1 MMDKIIIKILKL
13 FPGLFSRQGVNVYQ
27 LFDIVETKLM
37 MDKRRVHFQFRRQDQ
52 NKNENAN
59 RFTYVLLLYGF
70 FSLFMAFMIYAV
82 DNIVLSMTIF
92 HAYLLFMMS
101 MTLITDFSSV
111 LLDTADNLVILPR
124 PVSGKT
130 LFVSRMVHVS
140 IYLFQF
146 GIAISLVPVI
156 ATFVKF
162 GVLAGFG
169 SILTSFSTVLFS
181 VFFTYLLYLLILR
194 FSNEKKL
201 REIVT
206 YFQIFMTIL
215 FMAGYQIIPRLIDL
229 SSIDESFSLHWY
241 SYIAPPVWMGVALE
255 AVYQNIYDTVHISMI
270 LLSIILPV
278 ILFWMLNKYFAP
290 SFGRKLSAV
299 QEDGTVQS
307 TTNTGKRYKRKIS
320 ERLSSFTCKSTIERA
335 SFETTWK
342 ISSRD
347 KQFRLQF
354 YPLIGYLV
362 VFLFIFTRNDRGGD
376 FWENLQTGNKFLWF
390 IYIPLFMINSSLGF
404 IAFNE
409 NYQAAWVYFSSPVD
423 KPGHLLTGSLK
434 TVFSKFFVPVFIILF
449 GFSIGIWGVKIIDDF
464 AFGLLININCF
475 LAMASLS
482 KHYLPFSMQPNV
494 QQQSGKFINTII
506 LFILIGVFIGLH
518 WLGLLF
524 PFVLYILMPI
534 LLITS
539 YFMLRNLQQL
549 KWRDLAI

>member
-1 MMDKIIIKILKL
+1 MMDKIILKILKL

-27 LFDIVETKLM
+27 MFDIVETKLM
-37 MDKRRVHFQFRRQDQ
+37 MDKRRVHFQFRRHDQ

-59 RFTYVLLLYGF
+59 RLTYVLLLYGF
-70 FSLFMAFMIYAV
+70 FSLFIVFMISAV
-82 DNIVLSMTIF
+82 DNIVLAMTIF

-146 GIAISLVPVI
+146 GVAISLIPVI

-162 GVLAGFG
+162 GVLAGLG
-169 SILTSFSTVLFS
+169 SIITSFSTVLFS

-206 YFQIFMTIL
+206 YFQILMTIL

-229 SSIDESFSLHWY
+229 SGIESFSLHWY
-241 SYIAPPVWMGVALE
+241 SYIAPPVWMAVALE

-278 ILFWMLNKYFAP
+278 ILFWLLNKYFAP

-307 TTNTGKRYKRKIS
+307 TTKTGKSYKRKIS

-354 YPLIGYLV
+354 YPLLGYLV
-362 VFLFIFTRNDRGGD
+362 VFIFIFTRNDRGVD

-434 TVFSKFFVPVFIILF
+434 TVFVKFFVPVFIILF
-449 GFSIGIWGVKIIDDF
+449 GFSIGIWGIKIIDDF

-494 QQQSGKFINTII
+494 QQQSGKFINVVI
-506 LFILIGVFIGLH
+506 LFILIAIFIGLH

-534 LLITS
+534 LLITA

-549 KWRDLAI
+549 KWRHLAI

>member
-27 LFDIVETKLM
+27 MFDIVETKLM
-37 MDKRRVHFQFRRQDQ
+37 MDKRRVYFQFRRRDQ
-52 NKNENAN
+52 NKNAN
-59 RFTYVLLLYGF
+59 RLTYVLLLYGF
-70 FSLFMAFMIYAV
+70 FSLFIVFMISAL

-111 LLDTADNLVILPR
+111 LLDTADNMVILPR

-146 GIAISLVPVI
+146 GVAISLIPVI

-169 SILTSFSTVLFS
+169 SIITSFSTVLFS

-206 YFQIFMTIL
+206 YFQILMTIL
-215 FMAGYQIIPRLIDL
+215 FMAGYQIIPRLINL

-241 SYIAPPVWMGVALE
+241 SYVAPPVWMAVALE

-270 LLSIILPV
+270 LLSIIMPM
-278 ILFWMLNKYFAP
+278 ILFWLLNKYFAP

-307 TTNTGKRYKRKIS
+307 TTKTGKRYKRKIS
-320 ERLSSFTCKSTIERA
+320 ERLSSIICKSTIERA

-354 YPLIGYLV
+354 YPLLGYLV
-362 VFLFIFTRNDRGGD
+362 VFIFIFTRNDRGGD
-376 FWENLQTGNKFLWF
+376 FWENLQAGNKFLWF

-409 NYQAAWVYFSSPVD
+409 NYQAAWIYYSSPVD

-434 TVFSKFFVPVFIILF
+434 TVFVKFFVPVFIILF
-449 GFSIGIWGVKIIDDF
+449 GFSIGIWGMKIMDDF

-494 QQQSGKFINTII
+494 QQQSGKFINVII
-506 LFILIGVFIGLH
+506 LFILIAILIGLH

-524 PFVLYILMPI
+524 PIVLYILMPI
-534 LLITS
+534 LLITA

>member
-27 LFDIVETKLM
+27 MFDIVETKLM
-37 MDKRRVHFQFRRQDQ
+37 MDKRRVYFQFRRRDQ

-59 RFTYVLLLYGF
+59 RLTYVLLLYGF
-70 FSLFMAFMIYAV
+70 FSLFIVFMISAL

-111 LLDTADNLVILPR
+111 LLDTADNMVILPR

-146 GIAISLVPVI
+146 GVAISLIPVI

-169 SILTSFSTVLFS
+169 SIITSFSTVLFS

-206 YFQIFMTIL
+206 YFQILMTIL
-215 FMAGYQIIPRLIDL
+215 FMAGYQIIPRLINL

-241 SYIAPPVWMGVALE
+241 SYVAPPVWMAVALE

-270 LLSIILPV
+270 LLSIIMPM
-278 ILFWMLNKYFAP
+278 ILFWLLNKYFAP

-307 TTNTGKRYKRKIS
+307 TTKTGKRYKRKIS
-320 ERLSSFTCKSTIERA
+320 ERLSSFICKSTIERA

-354 YPLIGYLV
+354 YPLLGYLV
-362 VFLFIFTRNDRGGD
+362 VFIFIFTRNDRGGD
-376 FWENLQTGNKFLWF
+376 FWENLQAGNKFLWF

-409 NYQAAWVYFSSPVD
+409 NYQAAWIYYSSPVD

-434 TVFSKFFVPVFIILF
+434 TVFVKFFVPVFIILF
-449 GFSIGIWGVKIIDDF
+449 GFSIGIWGMKIMDDF

-494 QQQSGKFINTII
+494 QQQSGKFINVII
-506 LFILIGVFIGLH
+506 LFILIAILIGLH

-524 PFVLYILMPI
+524 PIVLYILMPI
-534 LLITS
+534 LLITA

>member
-27 LFDIVETKLM
+27 MFDIVETKLM
-37 MDKRRVHFQFRRQDQ
+37 MDKRRVYFQFRRRDQ

-59 RFTYVLLLYGF
+59 RLTYVLLLYGF
-70 FSLFMAFMIYAV
+70 FSLFIVFMISAL

-111 LLDTADNLVILPR
+111 LLDTADNMVILPR

-146 GIAISLVPVI
+146 GVAISLIPVI

-169 SILTSFSTVLFS
+169 SIITSFSTVLFS

-206 YFQIFMTIL
+206 YFQILMTIL
-215 FMAGYQIIPRLIDL
+215 FMAGYQIIPRLINL

-241 SYIAPPVWMGVALE
+241 SYVAPPVWMAVALE

-270 LLSIILPV
+270 LLSIIMPM
-278 ILFWMLNKYFAP
+278 ILFWLLNKYFAP
-290 SFGRKLSAV
+290 SFGRKLSAI

-307 TTNTGKRYKRKIS
+307 TTKTEKRYKRKIS
-320 ERLSSFTCKSTIERA
+320 ERLSSFICKSTIERA

-354 YPLIGYLV
+354 YPLLGYLV
-362 VFLFIFTRNDRGGD
+362 VFIFIFTRNDRGGD
-376 FWENLQTGNKFLWF
+376 FWQNLQAGNKFLWF

-409 NYQAAWVYFSSPVD
+409 NYQAAWIYYSSPVD

-434 TVFSKFFVPVFIILF
+434 TVFVKFFVPVFIILF
-449 GFSIGIWGVKIIDDF
+449 GFSIGIWGMKIMDDF

-494 QQQSGKFINTII
+494 QQQSGKFINVII
-506 LFILIGVFIGLH
+506 LFILIAILIGLH

-524 PFVLYILMPI
+524 PIVLYILMPI
-534 LLITS
+534 LLITA

>member
-1 MMDKIIIKILKL
+1 
-13 FPGLFSRQGVNVYQ
+13 
-27 LFDIVETKLM
+27 
-37 MDKRRVHFQFRRQDQ
+37 
-52 NKNENAN
+52 
-59 RFTYVLLLYGF
+59 
-70 FSLFMAFMIYAV
+70 
-82 DNIVLSMTIF
+82 
-92 HAYLLFMMS
+92 
-101 MTLITDFSSV
+101 
-111 LLDTADNLVILPR
+111 
-124 PVSGKT
+124 
-130 LFVSRMVHVS
+130 
-140 IYLFQF
+140 
-146 GIAISLVPVI
+146 
-156 ATFVKF
+156 
-162 GVLAGFG
+162 
-169 SILTSFSTVLFS
+169 
-181 VFFTYLLYLLILR
+181 
-194 FSNEKKL
+194 
-201 REIVT
+201 
-206 YFQIFMTIL
+206 
-215 FMAGYQIIPRLIDL
+215 MAGYQIIPRLIDL
-229 SSIDESFSLHWY
+229 SGIESFSLHWY
-241 SYIAPPVWMGVALE
+241 SYFAPPVWMGVALE

-376 FWENLQTGNKFLWF
+376 FWEDLQTGNKFLWF

-434 TVFSKFFVPVFIILF
+434 TVFIKFFVPVFIILF
-449 GFSIGIWGVKIIDDF
+449 GFSIGIWGMKIIDDF

-524 PFVLYILMPI
+524 PFVLYILMPL
-534 LLITS
+534 LLITA

-549 KWRDLAI
+549 KWRDLVI

>member
-13 FPGLFSRQGVNVYQ
+13 FPGLFARQGVNVYQ
-27 LFDIVETKLM
+27 LFNIVETKLM
-37 MDKRRVHFQFRRQDQ
+37 MDKRRVHFQFRRHDQ
-52 NKNENAN
+52 NKDENAN
-59 RFTYVLLLYGF
+59 RLTYVLLLYVF
-70 FSLFMAFMIYAV
+70 FSLFIVFMISAV
-82 DNIVLSMTIF
+82 DSIVLSMTIF

-111 LLDTADNLVILPR
+111 LLDTTDNMVILPR

-146 GIAISLVPVI
+146 GVAISLIPVI
-156 ATFVKF
+156 ATFFKF
-162 GVLAGFG
+162 GVLAGLG
-169 SILTSFSTVLFS
+169 SIITSFSTVLLS

-206 YFQIFMTIL
+206 YFQILMTIL
-215 FMAGYQIIPRLIDL
+215 FMAGYQIIPRLIDV
-229 SSIDESFSLHWY
+229 SGFESFSLHWY
-241 SYIAPPVWMGVALE
+241 SYIAPPVWMAVALE
-255 AVYQNIYDTVHISMI
+255 AVYLDIYDIVHISMI

-278 ILFWMLNKYFAP
+278 ILFWLLNKYFAP

-307 TTNTGKRYKRKIS
+307 ATRTGKRHRRKIS
-320 ERLSSFTCKSTIERA
+320 DRLSSFICKSTIERA

-354 YPLIGYLV
+354 YPLVGYLV
-362 VFLFIFTRNDRGGD
+362 VFVFIFTRNDHGGD
-376 FWENLQTGNKFLWF
+376 FWENLQTGYKFLWF
-390 IYIPLFMINSSLGF
+390 IYIPLFMINSSLGL

-409 NYQAAWVYFSSPVD
+409 NYEAAWVYYSSPVD
-423 KPGHLLTGSLK
+423 KPGYLLTGSLK
-434 TVFSKFFVPVFIILF
+434 TVFVKFFVPVFTILF
-449 GFSIGIWGVKIIDDF
+449 GFSIGVWGIKIIDDF

-494 QQQSGKFINTII
+494 QQQSGKFINVII
-506 LFILIGVFIGLH
+506 LFILIAILIGLH

-534 LLITS
+534 LLITA

>member
-1 MMDKIIIKILKL
+1 
-13 FPGLFSRQGVNVYQ
+13 
-27 LFDIVETKLM
+27 
-37 MDKRRVHFQFRRQDQ
+37 
-52 NKNENAN
+52 
-59 RFTYVLLLYGF
+59 
-70 FSLFMAFMIYAV
+70 MA
-82 DNIVLSMTIF
+82 
-92 HAYLLFMMS
+92 
-101 MTLITDFSSV
+101 
-111 LLDTADNLVILPR
+111 
-124 PVSGKT
+124 
-130 LFVSRMVHVS
+130 
-140 IYLFQF
+140 
-146 GIAISLVPVI
+146 
-156 ATFVKF
+156 
-162 GVLAGFG
+162 
-169 SILTSFSTVLFS
+169 
-181 VFFTYLLYLLILR
+181 
-194 FSNEKKL
+194 
-201 REIVT
+201 
-206 YFQIFMTIL
+206 
-215 FMAGYQIIPRLIDL
+215 
-229 SSIDESFSLHWY
+229 
-241 SYIAPPVWMGVALE
+241 VALE

-278 ILFWMLNKYFAP
+278 ILFWLLNKYFAP

-307 TTNTGKRYKRKIS
+307 TTKTGKSYKRKIS

-354 YPLIGYLV
+354 YPLLGYLV
-362 VFLFIFTRNDRGGD
+362 VFIFIFTRNDRGVD

-409 NYQAAWVYFSSPVD
+409 NYQAAWVYYSSPVD

-434 TVFSKFFVPVFIILF
+434 TVFVKFFVPVFFILF

-494 QQQSGKFINTII
+494 QQQSGKFINVII
-506 LFILIGVFIGLH
+506 LFILIAILIGLH

-524 PFVLYILMPI
+524 PLVLYILMPI
-534 LLITS
+534 LLITA

>member
-27 LFDIVETKLM
+27 MFDIVETKLM
-37 MDKRRVHFQFRRQDQ
+37 MDKRRVHFQFRRHDQ
-52 NKNENAN
+52 NKNENTN
-59 RFTYVLLLYGF
+59 RLTYVLLLYGF
-70 FSLFMAFMIYAV
+70 FSLFIVFMISAV

-146 GIAISLVPVI
+146 GVAISLIPVI

-162 GVLAGFG
+162 GVLAGLG
-169 SILTSFSTVLFS
+169 SIITSFSTVLFS
-181 VFFTYLLYLLILR
+181 VFFTYLLYLLILQ

-206 YFQIFMTIL
+206 YFQILMTIL
-215 FMAGYQIIPRLIDL
+215 FMAGYQIIPRLINL
-229 SSIDESFSLHWY
+229 SGLESFSLHWY
-241 SYIAPPVWMGVALE
+241 SYMAPPVWMAVALE
-255 AVYQNIYDTVHISMI
+255 AVHQNIYDTVHISMI
-270 LLSIILPV
+270 ALSIILPV
-278 ILFWMLNKYFAP
+278 ILFWLLNKYFAP
-290 SFGRKLSAV
+290 SFARKLSAV

-307 TTNTGKRYKRKIS
+307 ATKTGKRYKRKIS
-320 ERLSSFTCKSTIERA
+320 ERLSSFTCESTIERA

-354 YPLIGYLV
+354 YPLLGYLV
-362 VFLFIFTRNDRGGD
+362 VFIFIFTRNDRGVD

-434 TVFSKFFVPVFIILF
+434 TVFVKFFVPVFIILF
-449 GFSIGIWGVKIIDDF
+449 GFSIGVWGVKIIDDF

-494 QQQSGKFINTII
+494 QQQSGKFINAII
-506 LFILIGVFIGLH
+506 LFILIGILIGLH
-518 WLGLLF
+518 WLGLIF

-534 LLITS
+534 LLITA

>member
-1 MMDKIIIKILKL
+1 MMDKIIIKILKF

-27 LFDIVETKLM
+27 MFDIVETKLM
-37 MDKRRVHFQFRRQDQ
+37 MDKRRVHFQFRRHDQ

-59 RFTYVLLLYGF
+59 RLTYVLLLYGF
-70 FSLFMAFMIYAV
+70 FSLFIVFMISAV

-146 GIAISLVPVI
+146 GVAISLIPVI

-162 GVLAGFG
+162 GVFAGLG
-169 SILTSFSTVLFS
+169 SVITSFSTVLFS

-215 FMAGYQIIPRLIDL
+215 FMAGYQIVPRLIDL
-229 SSIDESFSLHWY
+229 SGIESFSLHWY
-241 SYIAPPVWMGVALE
+241 SYIAPPVWMAVALE

-270 LLSIILPV
+270 LLSVILPV
-278 ILFWMLNKYFAP
+278 ILFWLLNKYFAP

-307 TTNTGKRYKRKIS
+307 ATKTGKTYKREIS
-320 ERLSSFTCKSTIERA
+320 GRLSSFICKSTIERA

-342 ISSRD
+342 ISGRD
-347 KQFRLQF
+347 KQ
-354 YPLIGYLV
+354 
-362 VFLFIFTRNDRGGD
+362 
-376 FWENLQTGNKFLWF
+376 
-390 IYIPLFMINSSLGF
+390 
-404 IAFNE
+404 
-409 NYQAAWVYFSSPVD
+409 
-423 KPGHLLTGSLK
+423 
-434 TVFSKFFVPVFIILF
+434 
-449 GFSIGIWGVKIIDDF
+449 
-464 AFGLLININCF
+464 
-475 LAMASLS
+475 
-482 KHYLPFSMQPNV
+482 
-494 QQQSGKFINTII
+494 
-506 LFILIGVFIGLH
+506 
-518 WLGLLF
+518 
-524 PFVLYILMPI
+524 
-534 LLITS
+534 
-539 YFMLRNLQQL
+539 
-549 KWRDLAI
+549 